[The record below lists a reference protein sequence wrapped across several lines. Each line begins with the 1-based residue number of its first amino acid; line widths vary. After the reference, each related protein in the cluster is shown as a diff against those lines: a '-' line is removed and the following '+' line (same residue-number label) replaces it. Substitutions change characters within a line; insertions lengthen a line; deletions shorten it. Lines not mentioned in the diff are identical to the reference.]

1 LQNNKVIWKSFNIRT
16 LQPHLNG
23 IVISSVDYCPLLRH
37 STPSLYRFKKI
48 ISQIL
53 IILIFKKCWFI
64 LKWWIE
70 R

>member
-53 IILIFKKCWFI
+53 IILILKNVGL